1 MALIFKYV
9 NIYICMEQLVMKQK
23 FVNLRT
29 DQIHFLEDQRGTFNF
44 GKFVRGKL
52 DEYIEFKRRLEE

>member
-1 MALIFKYV
+1 
-9 NIYICMEQLVMKQK
+9 MEQLVMKQK